1 MLWVNLTHHG
11 SQGVNLWWGRLGWGK
26 KRGQILS
33 IMPFTG
39 FHLLGGAGGKLPPQ
53 TLNLP
58 PPPPPPKVIHK
69 KYLVI
74 HEKYLVTSSHSCYI
88 ISFRVFSPSNTE

>member
-1 MLWVNLTHHG
+1 MLA
-11 SQGVNLWWGRLGWGK
+11 
-26 KRGQILS
+26 
-33 IMPFTG
+33 G

-58 PPPPPPKVIHK
+58 PKVIHE

-88 ISFRVFSPSNTE
+88 ISFRVFFLLPILNDTI